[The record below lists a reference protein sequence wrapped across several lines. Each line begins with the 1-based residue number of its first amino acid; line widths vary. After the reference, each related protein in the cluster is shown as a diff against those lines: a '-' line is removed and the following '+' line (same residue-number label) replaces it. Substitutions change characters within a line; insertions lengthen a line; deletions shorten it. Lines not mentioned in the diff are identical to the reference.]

1 MGIRK
6 LRNDIGRKLKNLR
19 LEKGLSQEKLA
30 EYSNMS
36 REHISCIE
44 RGKNLPTIETM
55 AKLNIVLY
63 EPEIPQNTGNIAR
76 LCACTGAS
84 LYLVGKLGFSLSS
97 KYTKRAGLD
106 YWDSVDLHKIETMDE
121 LFEANKGANFYYLTT
136 KTKRLYTDVDFRDGD
151 FIVFGPETRGL
162 PDIYVKDKNALTI
175 PMRDGQRSL
184 NLSNSVAIV
193 AYEVIRQNGL

>member
-1 MGIRK
+1 
-6 LRNDIGRKLKNLR
+6 
-19 LEKGLSQEKLA
+19 
-30 EYSNMS
+30 
-36 REHISCIE
+36 
-44 RGKNLPTIETM
+44 M
-55 AKLNIVLY
+55 ARLNIVLY

-84 LYLVGKLGFSLSS
+84 LYLVGRLGFSLSA

-106 YWDSVDLHKIETMDE
+106 YWDSVDLHKIESMEE
-121 LFEANKGANFYYLTT
+121 LFKAHEGATFYYMTT
-136 KTKRLYTDVDFRDGD
+136 KTDRVYTDVKFKEGD

-162 PDIYVKDKNALTI
+162 PECYVRSQTALTI
-175 PMRDGQRSL
+175 PMKEGQRSL